1 MDRREF
7 LGAGAALLATGCAR
21 TAPALPPGEL
31 LGTNL
36 ALGHRLREGGLP
48 KAGETRRKR
57 VVIVGAGISGLS
69 AAWRL
74 RKAGFDDFELL
85 ELEGR
90 PGGNARW
97 GENAVSRYPWG
108 SHYIPLPTRESRAT
122 RLLLAELGVL
132 QGDPDAGKPRYDER
146 SLCQAPQERHYRNG
160 TWEEGL
166 APISGRSK
174 SESDE
179 WQRFQERMRS
189 FQALRG
195 KDGRRAF
202 AIPLEF
208 SSRDAALLAL
218 DRITMHDWLR
228 AQGFHAEAVHW
239 LVNYACRDD
248 YGCDY
253 REVSA
258 WAGIHY
264 FACRDAGARDP
275 EADAVLTWPE
285 GNGFVVRNLMERYRF
300 PVVTDALVHRMEEGA
315 KEVFLGVY
323 LAQEK
328 RAIDIRA
335 EHVIW
340 AAPFGFAARSSPSP
354 LGEGRGEGNLAA
366 ALRAYD
372 YAPWLTVNLTLSEP
386 PHIDHGAPLAWD
398 NVIYDSPSLG
408 YVVATHQGVAT
419 HPGPTVLTWY
429 LPLAGEAP
437 AAGRKRLASTSREQ
451 WAEAALADLAGPHP
465 EIRALTTRIDVFA
478 NGHAMVRPRPGLIWG
493 DARRVILGRR
503 GRLHFAHADASGLSL
518 FEEANDRGV
527 AAAEAVLGALG
538 GRVSTF
544 RWNGADR
551 SGGQSA

>member
-7 LGAGAALLATGCAR
+7 LGAGAALLAAGCAR
-21 TAPALPPGEL
+21 GTPALPPGDL
-31 LGTNL
+31 IGTNHV
-36 ALGHRLREGGLP
+36 LGHRLRDGGLP

-74 RKAGFDDFELL
+74 RRAGFDDFELL
-85 ELEGR
+85 ELESR

-132 QGDPDAGKPRYDER
+132 QGDPDADKPRYDER
-146 SLCQAPQERHYRNG
+146 ALCQAPQERHYRNG

-166 APISGRSK
+166 APLAGRT
-174 SESDE
+174 
-179 WQRFQERMRS
+179 
-189 FQALRG
+189 RG
-195 KDGRRAF
+195 GDGRV
-202 AIPLEF
+202 
-208 SSRDAALLAL
+208 AALPGA
-218 DRITMHDWLR
+218 HAR
-228 AQGFHAEAVHW
+228 ASRRCAARTAGARSPSLSSSPPATRRSW
-239 LVNYACRDD
+239 RSTASPCTT
-248 YGCDY
+248 GCA
-253 REVSA
+253 RRASVRRRCIGSSTTPA
-258 WAGIHY
+258 ATTTAATTATSPPGP
-264 FACRDAGARDP
+264 ASTTSPAATRAARDP

-285 GNGFVVRNLMERYRF
+285 GNGFVVRSLMERYRF
-300 PVVTDALVHRMEEGA
+300 PVLADALVHRIEEGA
-315 KEVFLGVY
+315 KEVRLGVY
-323 LAQEK
+323 LAAEK
-328 RAIDIRA
+328 RAIEIRA

-340 AAPFGFAARSSPSP
+340 AAPFGLAARSSPSP
-354 LGEGRGEGNLAA
+354 SGEGRGEGNLAA
-366 ALRAYD
+366 ALRTYD
-372 YAPWLTVNLTLSEP
+372 YAPWLTANLTLSEP
-386 PHIDHGAPLAWD
+386 PHIDHGAPLSWD

-451 WAEAALADLAGPHP
+451 WAEAALADLARPHP
-465 EIRALTTRIDVFA
+465 EIRAITTRVDVFA

-493 DARRVILGRR
+493 DARRTIVGRR

-527 AAAEAVLGALG
+527 AAAEAVLKAIGDRSA
-538 GRVSTF
+538 SF
-544 RWNGADR
+544 RW
-551 SGGQSA
+551 S

>member
-7 LGAGAALLATGCAR
+7 LGAGAALLAAGCTR
-21 TAPALPPGEL
+21 GAPALPPGDL
-31 LGTNL
+31 IGTNQV
-36 ALGHRLREGGLP
+36 LGHRLREGGLP
-48 KAGETRRKR
+48 KAGETRRRR

-85 ELEGR
+85 ELESR

-108 SHYIPLPTRESRAT
+108 SHYIPLPTRESCAT

-132 QGDPDAGKPRYDER
+132 QGDPDADKPRYDER
-146 SLCQAPQERHYRNG
+146 ALCQAPQERHYRNG

-166 APISGRSK
+166 APLAGRSPA
-174 SESDE
+174 ETGE
-179 WQRFQERMRS
+179 WQRFHERMRD

-202 AIPLEF
+202 TIPLEF

-218 DRITMHDWLR
+218 DRVTMHDWLR
-228 AQGFHAEAVHW
+228 AEGLRSEAVHW

-264 FACRDAGARDP
+264 FASRNAAAR
-275 EADAVLTWPE
+275 EADADTVLTWPE

-300 PVVTDALVHRMEEGA
+300 PMVAEALVHRIEEGE
-315 KEVFLGVY
+315 KEVLLGVY

-328 RAIDIRA
+328 RAIAIRA

-340 AAPFGFAARSSPSP
+340 AAPFGFAARALSPDS
-354 LGEGRGEGNLAA
+354 GA
-366 ALRAYD
+366 ALRTYD

-408 YVVATHQGVAT
+408 YVVATHQGVT
-419 HPGPTVLTWY
+419 TRPGPTVLTWY

-451 WAEAALADLAGPHP
+451 WAEAALADLARPHP
-465 EIRALTTRIDVFA
+465 EIRAITTRVDVFA

-493 DARRVILGRR
+493 EARRAILARR

-527 AAAEAVLGALG
+527 AAAEAVLGELG
-538 GRVSTF
+538 GRVASF
-544 RWNGADR
+544 RWNGAESPGR
-551 SGGQSA
+551 KSA